1 VISSGYVHWLR
12 GSCHY
17 ALERLNAIE
26 CNFGSSPEVGYNRAT
41 SSTATDTPFVQPC
54 ESKQQV
60 LYVSMCVVFVELH
73 SASAGEQGTCSQTK
87 LCHNRDNPH
96 WRITGAG
103 LILMAND
110 PKFKFQEFTIQWYFR
125 RRYRSSVARHKLF
138 PRMNESQ
145 LLVGSEMSSIIR
157 FDVFGQAEKCEF
169 EPPFDVGTIVDVL
182 SYRTQADNQTAV
194 SAADVGQLFLSD
206 ILQRSGPIP
215 DDWHGRLEYRDNEG
229 RYLASCVRERYS
241 FYVMN

>member
-1 VISSGYVHWLR
+1 
-12 GSCHY
+12 
-17 ALERLNAIE
+17 
-26 CNFGSSPEVGYNRAT
+26 
-41 SSTATDTPFVQPC
+41 
-54 ESKQQV
+54 
-60 LYVSMCVVFVELH
+60 
-73 SASAGEQGTCSQTK
+73 
-87 LCHNRDNPH
+87 
-96 WRITGAG
+96 
-103 LILMAND
+103 MAND

-229 RYLASCVRERYS
+229 RCLASCVRERYS